1 MLMTLGL
8 MQYMC
13 KNIPC
18 TYQC

>member
-18 TYQC
+18 TYHC